1 MAIPMVLGCGLT
13 VFSTTLN
20 GSGANAFMFTGIITS
35 VGSALMGGLWAYY
48 NIKETKKREAEDE
61 SERFNIYGN
70 YLIEI
75 ADYIKE
81 KYRQNFEALNTMYPS
96 ADICAEYT
104 RNNPELWCR
113 NFTHSDF
120 LFCRLG
126 TGDIDFQVDIQ
137 IPKEKFSVT
146 YDGLKDK
153 PAMLYDN
160 FKKLNNVPVGIDLQ
174 SKKLWGIAGGENKT
188 GAFEIVDDI
197 IAQIAANISY
207 TDVKIAFCFDEKEFE
222 DKNRWDYV
230 RWLPHVWSENKNT
243 RYYATNRQECA
254 DVFFELANIMRVRCE
269 NENKDIY
276 AQPHYILFVSDVSLL
291 DGELI
296 SKYVFDRENN
306 TGLTTFLITDYC
318 RNLPNVCE
326 NIIQNDSEFCGFY
339 NVMSRYTE
347 ACSVHFDSV
356 SSKK

>member
-1 MAIPMVLGCGLT
+1 M
-13 VFSTTLN
+13 
-20 GSGANAFMFTGIITS
+20 
-35 VGSALMGGLWAYY
+35 
-48 NIKETKKREAEDE
+48 
-61 SERFNIYGN
+61 
-70 YLIEI
+70 
-75 ADYIKE
+75 
-81 KYRQNFEALNTMYPS
+81 
-96 ADICAEYT
+96 
-104 RNNPELWCR
+104 
-113 NFTHSDF
+113 
-120 LFCRLG
+120 FCRLG

-254 DVFFELANIMRVRCE
+254 DVFL
-269 NENKDIY
+269 
-276 AQPHYILFVSDVSLL
+276 
-291 DGELI
+291 
-296 SKYVFDRENN
+296 
-306 TGLTTFLITDYC
+306 
-318 RNLPNVCE
+318 NLQ
-326 NIIQNDSEFCGFY
+326 I
-339 NVMSRYTE
+339 
-347 ACSVHFDSV
+347 
-356 SSKK
+356 